1 MNGRT
6 RIALHAASAT
16 LLTAICLW
24 PLVTPA
30 AWLAQAALL
39 VAAVTVVGLA
49 LRRLGVPRLLVPVFQ
64 LLALLLLLTLG
75 FAQSQAF
82 LGVLPG
88 PAVFT
93 QLADLVS
100 NGIHDMG
107 QYAAPAP
114 AHPGLNLI
122 LVGSVTLIGLLVDTL
137 AVTFQRVALTG
148 LPLLALYCV
157 GTGLHSSGPSW
168 LFFPLAACGY
178 LSLLLAEGRDRLS
191 RWGRVF
197 HGNPG
202 AQAGT
207 PGSHPLNATGYR
219 IAAVAVVI
227 GLLLPVALP
236 SLGNGLLGK
245 FNGNGSGL
253 GGNSIATA
261 VDPLASIAQ
270 TLNQPSNQTVLT
282 YTTTSTSRA
291 DQYLRIVDLDQFN
304 GVAWTTSKHEV
315 EDLPKPLPAPDGLGP
330 GVPQGSMSTTIT
342 TSPSYTQQWLPM
354 PYPATSVQVS
364 GDWKYEPEGRTLI
377 GGTSATTAAGL
388 KYLVTSLVLDPTSQ
402 QLADAPAPSAAMLKT
417 YTALPADLP
426 QLVRTDALSV
436 TAGAGSPYA
445 KAVALQNWFTDTG
458 GFSYNTSVSGDTGS
472 NAMAE
477 FLKNKQGF
485 CVHFAATM
493 AAMARVLH
501 IPARVVIGFTPG
513 VEQPDGTWVVGT
525 KDAHAWP
532 ELYFAGVGWLRFEP
546 TPTIGVAPGYSVES
560 GSGTTTPL
568 PTGTAT
574 APAATATGKP
584 AGNPSCPRP
593 AARIGDC
600 GSGKTDTAQGGT
612 QSAAGSSPL
621 ELALIAAAALLLV
634 LLLLPMLWR
643 LGTRRA
649 RLRPQPHPRS
659 QAASRTPSF
668 ELSEE
673 QVLAAWREM
682 IDSAWDLGIPPDTG
696 ETPRRTAARLAELSD
711 FGEEQ
716 RAALGRVAL
725 ATEQVLYAPT
735 ASAPLSLQQDVRT
748 VRSGLAASADRRTR
762 IRAVLLPPSGARVN
776 RRLRTAVRGFGQ
788 RLLGAMRFAVRR
800 AVGDPLRAAGR
811 GTASVLRRV
820 PLLGRGNR
828 DGDGEGP
835 GTS

>member
-30 AWLAQAALL
+30 DWLVQAALL
-39 VAAVTVVGLA
+39 VAAVTGAGLA
-49 LRRLGVPRLLVPVFQ
+49 LRRLGVPQLLVPLFQ
-64 LLALLLLLTLG
+64 LLVLLLLLTLG
-75 FAQSQAF
+75 FAQSKAF

-93 QLADLVS
+93 QLADLVNS
-100 NGIHDMG
+100 GIHDMG
-107 QYAAPAP
+107 QYATPAP
-114 AHPGLNLI
+114 AHPGLSLI

-157 GTGLHSSGPSW
+157 GTGLHSSGPGW
-168 LFFPLAACGY
+168 LWFPLAACGY

-197 HGNPG
+197 HGSPG
-202 AQAGT
+202 TVVGT
-207 PGSHPLNATGYR
+207 PGGHPLNATGYR
-219 IAAVAVVI
+219 IASIGVVI

-245 FNGNGSGL
+245 LDGSGSGL
-253 GGNSIATA
+253 GGNSIATP

-270 TLNQPSNQTVLT
+270 TLNQGTNQTVLT
-282 YTTTSTSRA
+282 YTTTSTSRV

-304 GVAWTTSKHEV
+304 GVAWTTGKSTV
-315 EDLPKPLPAPDGLGP
+315 EDLPKALPAPDGLGP
-330 GVPQGSMSTTIT
+330 GIPQGSMSTTVT
-342 TSPSYTQQWLPM
+342 TSSSYTQQWLPM
-354 PYPATSVQVS
+354 PYPAISVQVS

-377 GGTSATTAAGL
+377 GGTGATTAAGL
-388 KYLVTSLVLDPTSQ
+388 KYTVSSLVLDPTNQ
-402 QLADAPAPSAAMLKT
+402 QLTDAPAPSAAMLKT

-426 QLVRTDALSV
+426 QLVRTDAASV
-436 TAGAGSPYA
+436 TAGAGSAYA
-445 KAVALQNWFTDTG
+445 KAVALQNWFTNTG

-493 AAMARVLH
+493 AAMARVLG

-532 ELYFAGVGWLRFEP
+532 ELYFAGIGWLRFEP

-560 GSGTTTPL
+560 STGTTAPL

-584 AGNPSCPRP
+584 TTNPGCPRAEGRAGN
-593 AARIGDC
+593 C
-600 GSGKTDTAQGGT
+600 GSGRTDTAQGGT
-612 QSAAGSSPL
+612 QAAGGTSPL
-621 ELALIAAAALLLV
+621 ALALIALAALLLV
-634 LLLLPMLWR
+634 LLLVPMLWR
-643 LGTRRA
+643 LNTRRA
-649 RLRPQPHPRS
+649 RLRPHPPA
-659 QAASRTPSF
+659 QAAPF

-696 ETPRRTAARLAELSD
+696 ETPRRTAARLAELGD

-762 IRAVLLPPSGARVN
+762 IRAVLLPPSGVRVN
-776 RRLRTAVRGFGQ
+776 RRVRAAVRGFGQ
-788 RLLGAMRFAVRR
+788 RLLGAVRTAVRR
-800 AVGDPLRAAGR
+800 AVGDPLRAVGR
-811 GTASVLRRV
+811 GTAAGLRRL
-820 PLLGRGNR
+820 PLPGRGNR
-828 DGDGEGP
+828 NDTD
-835 GTS
+835 

>member
-30 AWLAQAALL
+30 AWLVQAALIL
-39 VAAVTVVGLA
+39 AVSTGAGLG
-49 LRRLGVPRLLVPVFQ
+49 LRRLGTPRPMVPLFQ
-64 LLALLLLLTLG
+64 LLVILLLLTLG
-75 FAQSQAF
+75 FAQSHAF

-93 QLADLVS
+93 QFSDLISSGV
-100 NGIHDMG
+100 HDMG
-107 QYAAPAP
+107 EYATPAP
-114 AHPGLNLI
+114 AHAGLTLI
-122 LVGSVTLIGLLVDTL
+122 LVGSVTLIGLVVDTL

-157 GTGLHSSGPSW
+157 GTGLHSSGPTW
-168 LFFPLAACGY
+168 LWFLLAACGY

-197 HGNPG
+197 HGSPG
-202 AQAGT
+202 ALTGT
-207 PGSHPLNATGYR
+207 PGGHPLNATGYR
-219 IAAVAVVI
+219 IAAVGVVI

-236 SLGNGLLGK
+236 SLGDGLLGRI
-245 FNGNGSGL
+245 GGGGSGL

-261 VDPLASIAQ
+261 VDPLASIAA
-270 TLNQPSNQTVLT
+270 TLNQPTNQTVLT
-282 YTTTSTSRA
+282 YTTNSTSKT

-315 EDLPKPLPAPDGLGP
+315 EDLPQPLPTPDGLGP

-342 TSPSYTQQWLPM
+342 TAPSYVQQWLPM

-388 KYLVTSLVLDPTSQ
+388 KYQVTSLVLSPTSQ

-417 YTALPADLP
+417 YTALPSDLP
-426 QLVRTDALSV
+426 QLVRTDARSV
-436 TAGAGSPYA
+436 TAGAGSAYA
-445 KAVALQNWFTDTG
+445 KAVALQNWFTNTG
-458 GFSYNTSVSGDTGS
+458 GFSYNTSVSGDVGA

-493 AAMARVLH
+493 AAMARVLG

-513 VEQPDGTWVVGT
+513 TEQPDGTWVVGT

-546 TPTIGVAPGYSVES
+546 TPSIGVPPGYSVES
-560 GSGTTTPL
+560 SNGTTTPL
-568 PTGTAT
+568 PTGAAT
-574 APAATATGKP
+574 APSATITGKP
-584 AGNPSCPRP
+584 SGSPACPRTS
-593 AARIGDC
+593 ARIADC
-600 GSGKTDTAQGGT
+600 GSGQTGTAQSGT
-612 QSAAGSSPL
+612 QNVTGPTPL
-621 ELALIAAAALLLV
+621 ELALIALAALLLV
-634 LLLLPMLWR
+634 LVLLVPMLWR

-649 RLRPQPHPRS
+649 RLRPQSPAHPL
-659 QAASRTPSF
+659 
-668 ELSEE
+668 ELSEQ

-682 IDSAWDLGIPPDTG
+682 IDSAWDLGIPPDAG
-696 ETPRRTAARLAELSD
+696 ETPRRTAARLAELGD

-716 RAALGRVAL
+716 QAALGRVAL

-776 RRLRTAVRGFGQ
+776 RRVRAAVRGFGQ
-788 RLLGAMRFAVRR
+788 RLRGAVGTAGRR

-811 GTASVLRRV
+811 GTAAALRRL
-820 PLLGRGNR
+820 PLSRRGN
-828 DGDGEGP
+828 GDGPGP
-835 GTS
+835 D